1 MINLTIRW
9 DILESCLIFD
19 MDKIVVTTDF
29 STASKAGIRFAIQ
42 LQLQANFELTFYH
55 AIEILKPTSW
65 SDEKYKKFAAETIA
79 EKKEKLIAFASQ
91 ICKESGHTSTT
102 HRYFVE
108 IGTKVSDQVINHAKN
123 IKAAFICMSTT
134 GAGTFGKLFGTNA
147 SSLIFASTIPLLV
160 VPKSYRT
167 TAISSLFYASDFSSL
182 TTELKKV
189 QAFAEN
195 VDAKIEVY
203 HYGYLLDLP
212 ENKNK
217 FIKKA
222 EGFKSASTTF
232 SFIKQE
238 VDDTL
243 SECLAKDIQKLKPSI
258 LVLFTKQNRGW
269 FDRLF
274 PSGISADVA
283 FKAKVP
289 MLIFQK
295 SK

>member
-1 MINLTIRW
+1 
-9 DILESCLIFD
+9 

-29 STASKAGIRFAIQ
+29 STASKAGIRFALQ

-65 SDEKYKKFAAETIA
+65 NDEKYKKFAAETIA
-79 EKKEKLIAFASQ
+79 EKKEKLIAFVTE
-91 ICKESGHTSTT
+91 IGKDSGHSTAN
-102 HRYFVE
+102 HQYFVE
-108 IGTKVSDQVINHAKN
+108 IGTKVSEQVISHAKK
-123 IKAAFICMSTT
+123 IKASFICMSTT
-134 GAGTFGKLFGTNA
+134 GAGAFGRLFGTNA
-147 SSLIFASTIPLLV
+147 SSLIFTSTVPLLV

-182 TTELKKV
+182 TTELRKV
-189 QAFAEN
+189 QAFAEKVN
-195 VDAKIEVY
+195 AKIEVY
-203 HYGYLLDLP
+203 HYGYLLDLA

-222 EGFKSASTTF
+222 EGFKSANTTF
-232 SFIKQE
+232 NFIKQE
-238 VDDTL
+238 VDHTL
-243 SECLAKDIQKLKPSI
+243 SECLAKDIPKVKPSL

-274 PSGISADVA
+274 PSGTSADVA

-295 SK
+295 NK